1 MTIVMGHHVTLD
13 KIMKITLKVN
23 GVTGLVSCKE
33 TTKVHPDL
41 MSSGAMKLNAHVQQF
56 FRYVE

>member
-1 MTIVMGHHVTLD
+1 
-13 KIMKITLKVN
+13 MKITLKVN

-41 MSSGAMKLNAHVQQF
+41 MNSGAMKLNAHVQQF